1 MLTTLLLNVKLDG
14 DIIQLPMLST
24 IFTCTEALG
33 TPAPQPN
40 GALAKKYL
48 PGFPYNS
55 WSLRRL
61 RHKISIIAPLSAS
74 FYTATV
80 CTIM

>member
-55 WSLRRL
+55 
-61 RHKISIIAPLSAS
+61 
-74 FYTATV
+74 
-80 CTIM
+80 